1 MFSYCLKWRKNT
13 EGKIKNLPGEK
24 TRIML
29 WSKCA
34 ISDSKNSKQQDDSGL
49 LSSLGRKTSLSKI
62 PTVGSLLF

>member
-1 MFSYCLKWRKNT
+1 
-13 EGKIKNLPGEK
+13 
-24 TRIML
+24 ML

-34 ISDSKNSKQQDDSGL
+34 MCDSKNSKQQDDSGL